1 MNKQEFEELLKT
13 HKFIW
18 EFSLYTYEINSFQDF
33 LLSVVPYFN
42 KEKKVILKQQ
52 TKKERLR
59 IADINEIEC
68 VRADTIQDFYRNL
81 EECNLIF
88 KGNEEDLF
96 KIDIEDY
103 MERFEDIKTEL
114 LDCTDLALEYREK
127 LNKLIK
133 E

>member
-13 HKFIW
+13 HKFTW
-18 EFSLYTYEINSFQDF
+18 EFGLYTYEINSFQDF

-42 KEKKVILKQQ
+42 KEKKVILQQ
-52 TKKERLR
+52 KTKKERLR

-96 KIDIEDY
+96 KINIEDY
-103 MERFEDIKTEL
+103 IERFEDTKTEL

>member
-1 MNKQEFEELLKT
+1 MNKQKFEELLKT

-18 EFSLYTYEINSFQDF
+18 EFGLYTYEINSFQDF

-42 KEKKVILKQQ
+42 KEKKVILQQ
-52 TKKERLR
+52 KTKKERLR

-88 KGNEEDLF
+88 KGKEEDLF
-96 KIDIEDY
+96 KINIEDY
-103 MERFEDIKTEL
+103 MERFEDTKTEL

>member
-18 EFSLYTYEINSFQDF
+18 EFGLYTYEINSFQDF

-96 KIDIEDY
+96 KINIEDY
-103 MERFEDIKTEL
+103 MERFEDTKTEL
-114 LDCTDLALEYREK
+114 LDCRDLALEYREK